1 MGILI
6 LKKYAEP
13 EVALL
18 AAATDKQSKESD
30 EEWEVC
36 VMTAI
41 RKEAIELLERV
52 PEDKLSFVIQIM
64 RGVNGLLG
72 DTDTNAR
79 RVVNLDQFVMPAT
92 ERGQNADSYIRELR
106 DNDRI

>member
-1 MGILI
+1 
-6 LKKYAEP
+6 
-13 EVALL
+13 
-18 AAATDKQSKESD
+18 
-30 EEWEVC
+30 
-36 VMTAI
+36 MTAI

-72 DTDTNAR
+72 DADTNAK

-92 ERGQNADSYIRELR
+92 ERSQDADSYIRELR

>member
-1 MGILI
+1 
-6 LKKYAEP
+6 
-13 EVALL
+13 
-18 AAATDKQSKESD
+18 
-30 EEWEVC
+30 
-36 VMTAI
+36 MTAI

-72 DTDTNAR
+72 DADTKAK

-92 ERGQNADSYIRELR
+92 ERGQNADSYVRELR